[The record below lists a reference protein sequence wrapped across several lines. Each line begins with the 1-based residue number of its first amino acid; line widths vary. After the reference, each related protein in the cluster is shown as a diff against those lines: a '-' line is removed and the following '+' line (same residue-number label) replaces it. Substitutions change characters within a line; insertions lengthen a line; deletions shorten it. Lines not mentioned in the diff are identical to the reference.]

1 MTSRNDKIVKNLY
14 INHGDKMTSTINK
27 AIANNITS
35 STQQDAKEILNNIE
49 SQLTD
54 AFAED
59 KKELGRPM
67 TYSEMR
73 ERYG

>member
-1 MTSRNDKIVKNLY
+1 MTSRNDKIVQNLY
-14 INHGDKMTSTINK
+14 INHGDKITSTINK

-35 STQQDAKEILNNIE
+35 STQKDVKEILQDIK
-49 SQLTD
+49 SQLKD

-59 KKELGRPM
+59 EKELGRPM

-73 ERYG
+73 ARYG

>member
-1 MTSRNDKIVKNLY
+1 MTSRNDTIIKNLY

-35 STQQDAKEILNNIE
+35 DTHQNAKEILQDIE

-59 KKELGRPM
+59 EKELGRPM